1 MPAWLEGG
9 TTKKTCFYMLT
20 AVEKKTREAKEGS
33 GQEICDH
40 LCFALH
46 WQEVIYMLVKNFK
59 TSLRLLPLN
68 LEYHFSLENF

>member
-20 AVEKKTREAKEGS
+20 AVEKKTNEAKAGS
-33 GQEICDH
+33 GQKIWDH
-40 LCFALH
+40 LWFALH